1 MILPTLTS
9 TASIDHSVLTLPTR
23 SPTLIASRRL
33 PITPDPTRHSAAVS
47 DAHLVCSHPVPPS
60 RPKPLPS
67 DNPSLLPCTLTRD
80 DPVEPVFALRPTL
93 IAPLSTDQA
102 MLRLPTIPPALT
114 DARRL
119 PMAAALIIT
128 STLVSD
134 SHLVP
139 SQADAPAFDKTL
151 CPLSPKPKPSRVTLA
166 DPVPAAF
173 AARPPL
179 STALSVDKATD
190 KLPAR
195 CPTLDTTRM
204 LPLAPEAVRHRADVS
219 DIHAVCSHAVR
230 PDRAAP
236 LHAPSPS
243 PRPDTVALIDPVDAA
258 LLAASTLA
266 PPTSPETAAVRLPTL
281 APPLTTT
288 RTLPLALSPPRH
300 SADVSDIQKVAD
312 PALEPVR
319 PDTEYRCSP
328 ILAPCTV
335 TLTLPDPAQFE
346 LRAPLIAFRSVE
358 NKRLTLPARRPAL
371 NVISRLP
378 SIPDLA

>member
-1 MILPTLTS
+1 M
-9 TASIDHSVLTLPTR
+9 
-23 SPTLIASRRL
+23 
-33 PITPDPTRHSAAVS
+33 
-47 DAHLVCSHPVPPS
+47 
-60 RPKPLPS
+60 PLP
-67 DNPSLLPCTLTRD
+67 DT
-80 DPVEPVFALRPTL
+80 
-93 IAPLSTDQA
+93 
-102 MLRLPTIPPALT
+102 
-114 DARRL
+114 
-119 PMAAALIIT
+119 
-128 STLVSD
+128 
-134 SHLVP
+134 
-139 SQADAPAFDKTL
+139 
-151 CPLSPKPKPSRVTLA
+151 VTLA

-179 STALSVDKATD
+179 STARSVDKATD

-266 PPTSPETAAVRLPTL
+266 PPTSPDTAAVRLPTL

-300 SADVSDIQKVAD
+300 SADVSDIHEVAD